1 MSIKPKDWEDDN
13 KVSEFQHV
21 DETLNASNDFLK
33 KAIYFVTGFLGYLLL
48 AYWYKSHPFFG
59 VNLNHVVY
67 EDENMLLFMGF
78 PFLFELILI
87 NIFVYFITGGDYLL
101 DDKNQHQI
109 MDINNPADK
118 VWGIG
123 NDD

>member
-1 MSIKPKDWEDDN
+1 MSIKPNDWEGDN

-21 DETLNASNDFLK
+21 DEKLNVSNDFLK
-33 KAIYFVTGFLGYLLL
+33 KAIYFVIGFLGYLLL

-78 PFLFELILI
+78 PFLFELIII
-87 NIFVYFITGGDYLL
+87 NVFMTFLL
-101 DDKNQHQI
+101 DKDFSSDDSQSLESR
-109 MDINNPADK
+109 MLNPSDRLY
-118 VWGIG
+118 GIG
-123 NDD
+123 QDD